1 MAEPEQDAAS
11 PQAGDNDK
19 QVILQ
24 KFYVADASLEVPKA
38 PGIFTR
44 EWKPEI
50 DLQINTAVNKV
61 DDKHHQVVL
70 TATVTAKLGDDVA
83 YIVEVKQAGVFQITG
98 MSSEA
103 ELKAVLGAYCPG
115 LLFPFARETV
125 NDLVQKGGF
134 PQFLLQPVNFDA
146 VYRQHVAQSEKPV
159 ETRH

>member
-1 MAEPEQDAAS
+1 MADDTAKPEDR
-11 PQAGDNDK
+11 

-44 EWKPEI
+44 EWKPNI
-50 DLQINTAVNKV
+50 DLQINTAVSTV

-70 TATVTAKLGDDVA
+70 TATATAKLDDDVA
-83 YIVEVKQAGVFQITG
+83 YIVEVQQAGVFQITG
-98 MSSEA
+98 MGSED
-103 ELKAVLGAYCPG
+103 ELKAVLGAYCPN
-115 LLFPFARETV
+115 LLFPFAREAV

-134 PQFLLQPVNFDA
+134 PQFLLQPVNFEA
-146 VYRQHVAQSEKPV
+146 VYRQHVAQAEPPP